1 MAFTAEFKT
10 FLHKLVDTFPWREE
24 VDRLNGHDA
33 INAEHAK
40 DAESSEPSD
49 VSDVPNVDKEVK

>member
-40 DAESSEPSD
+40 DAEPSD
-49 VSDVPNVDKEVK
+49 VSGVPNVDKEVK